1 MQFDDQLMRYFAS
14 RDLTSVSPEVLAAGV
29 EHVRVDL
36 GLETDSARR
45 FALWAIL
52 FMLNAAPELESTFK
66 NAAEREAARNFMDL
80 MGAETDAS
88 S

>member
-14 RDLTSVSPEVLAAGV
+14 RDLASVSAEALAAGI

-36 GLETDSARR
+36 GLETDPARR

-52 FMLNAAPELESTFK
+52 FMLDAAPDLESTFE
-66 NAAEREAARNFMDL
+66 NAAEREAARNFMDI
-80 MGAETDAS
+80 MDAGTDTS
-88 S
+88 I

>member
-14 RDLTSVSPEVLAAGV
+14 RDLASVSPEALAAGV

-36 GLETDSARR
+36 GLETDPARR

-52 FMLNAAPELESTFK
+52 FMRCRAGPGIDVR
-66 NAAEREAARNFMDL
+66 ERC
-80 MGAETDAS
+80 
-88 S
+88 